1 MFSLG
6 LSHKHQNRGWWKDIH
21 VTLYVSVCSCVK
33 YAYVGSNAQCDAKVT
48 ENIFVRS
55 YVFNGASSDKI
66 EIEITTFT
74 SSVDAKRG
82 VTLIN

>member
-33 YAYVGSNAQCDAKVT
+33 YAYVGSNTQCNAKVT

-66 EIEITTFT
+66 EITHFT
-74 SSVDAKRG
+74 SSVDGKRG
-82 VTLIN
+82 VILIN